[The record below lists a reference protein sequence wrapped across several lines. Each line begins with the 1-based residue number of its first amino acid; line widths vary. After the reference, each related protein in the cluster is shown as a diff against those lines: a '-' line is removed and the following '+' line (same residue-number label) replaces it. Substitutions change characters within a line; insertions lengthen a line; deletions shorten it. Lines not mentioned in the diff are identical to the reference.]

1 MTMTLPR
8 SIQLGEIPS
17 VLRPILA
24 EDCIRMEEIQ
34 YTGELAAP
42 FKEQLQINCS
52 GLNAFGAPREVEF
65 MFDDGPLGH
74 VWILVEAKELTE
86 LRQNLEKV
94 FGSVVYETEVYAVF
108 ASGNV
113 ALCQSPPEILVA
125 IPNLISEITGLRSG
139 NQ

>member
-8 SIQLGEIPS
+8 SIQLGEMPS
-17 VLRPILA
+17 ALRPLLA

-65 MFDDGPLGH
+65 MFNDGPLGH
-74 VWILVEAKELTE
+74 VWILVQAEELAE
-86 LRQNLEKV
+86 IRQNLEKV
-94 FGSVVYETEVYAVF
+94 FGSVVYETEEYAVF

-113 ALCQSPPEILVA
+113 ALRQTPPEVLVA
-125 IPNLISEITGLRSG
+125 TPNLITAITGFTSG

>member
-1 MTMTLPR
+1 MAMTLPR
-8 SIQLGEIPS
+8 SIQLGEMPS

-42 FKEQLQINCS
+42 FEEQLQINCS

-65 MFDDGPLGH
+65 MFNDGPLGH
-74 VWILVEAKELTE
+74 VWILVEAEELTE
-86 LRQNLEKV
+86 LRQNLEKA
-94 FGSVVYETEVYAVF
+94 FGAVVHETEAYAVF
-108 ASGNV
+108 AAGNV
-113 ALCQSPPEILVA
+113 ALRQTPPEILVA
-125 IPNLISEITGLRSG
+125 TPDLMTEITGFTPS

>member
-1 MTMTLPR
+1 MTLPR
-8 SIQLGEIPS
+8 SIQLGEMPS

-24 EDCIRMEEIQ
+24 EDCMRMEEIQ

-42 FKEQLQINCS
+42 FEEQLQINCS

-65 MFDDGPLGH
+65 MFNDGPLGH
-74 VWILVEAKELTE
+74 VWILVQAEELTE
-86 LRQNLEKV
+86 LRQDLEKA
-94 FGSVVYETEVYAVF
+94 FGSVVYETEAYAVF

-113 ALCQSPPEILVA
+113 ALRQTPPEILIA
-125 IPNLISEITGLRSG
+125 IPSLITLITGFIPG